1 MNLYD
6 VIALISLSVVCSIAA
21 IALVFHMGFLLR
33 DVRDKL
39 NKLLEHEP
47 EPQKPGVVT
56 PLPPDYID
64 VNKSSAVINPK
75 SPAQVEREEELKIM
89 ELRK

>member
-6 VIALISLSVVCSIAA
+6 VIALISLSIICTIAA
-21 IALVFHMGFLLR
+21 IALVFHMGYLLR

-39 NKLLEHEP
+39 NKLLEDTP
-47 EPQKPGVVT
+47 EAQKPGVVT
-56 PLPPDYID
+56 PLPPNYAD
-64 VNKSSAVINPK
+64 VNRASSVITPK
-75 SPAQVEREEELKIM
+75 SPAQIEREAELRIM